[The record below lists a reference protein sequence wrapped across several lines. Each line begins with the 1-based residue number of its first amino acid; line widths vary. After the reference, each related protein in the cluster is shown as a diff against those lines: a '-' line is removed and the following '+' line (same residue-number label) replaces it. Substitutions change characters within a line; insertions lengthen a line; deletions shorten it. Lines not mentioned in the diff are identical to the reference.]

1 LQHGVKCMIGSMLE
15 SRIALSANLHFAL
28 ASPNVVFFDLDTCL
42 LGHLVDPVIGGLT
55 YDGYFLAVPETIGI
69 GADADEKFLKSC
81 ESWTI

>member
-1 LQHGVKCMIGSMLE
+1 MIGSMLE
-15 SRIALSANLHFAL
+15 SRLALTANLHFAL

-55 YDGYFLAVPETIGI
+55 YEGFMLEVPDTPGI
-69 GADADEKFLKSC
+69 GAEVDAEFLATC